1 MGVGNNMAL
10 TPSLSEKRKIQN
22 QKIQAAVRYIVLTAV
37 ALIMLYLIIW
47 LVGASF
53 KENSEIFTSIGFI
66 PKKLDFQAYID
77 GWNTKGDY
85 TFTLYFINTFK
96 YVLPKIL
103 FTVISATLTAYGF
116 ARFDFPF
123 KKIMFS
129 LLMATMFLPQVV
141 TRIPLYLF
149 WKNLGMLDT
158 YVPLIANSFFAQE
171 PFFVFMM
178 IQFLRSIPRDL
189 DEAATIDG
197 CSEFG
202 ILWRILVPALK
213 PALTSCIIFQFVWTF
228 SDFLGPL
235 IYITSQDK
243 FPVSLALKL
252 NIDPSTN
259 TPWNQVFAMS
269 LISLLPA
276 IILFFSAQKYF
287 VEGVTSSGIKG

>member
-1 MGVGNNMAL
+1 MAY
-10 TPSLSEKRKIQN
+10 TPSLSEKRRLQN
-22 QKIQAAVRYIVLTAV
+22 QRIQAAIRYIVLTAV
-37 ALIMLYLIIW
+37 AIIMLYPIIW

-53 KENSEIFTSIGFI
+53 KQNNEIFTSIGFI

-96 YVLPKIL
+96 YVIPKIVFTL
-103 FTVISATLTAYGF
+103 FSATITAYGF

-129 LLMATMFLPQVV
+129 VLMATMFLPQVV

-149 WKNLGMLDT
+149 WKNLGLLDS
-158 YVPLIANSFFAQE
+158 YVPLIANSVFAQE

-178 IQFLRSIPRDL
+178 IQFLRSIPKDL

-197 CSEFG
+197 CGEFG

-213 PALTSCIIFQFVWTF
+213 PALTSVVIFQFVWTF

-252 NIDPSTN
+252 NVDPSTS

-287 VEGVTSSGIKG
+287 VDGVTSSGIKG

>member
-1 MGVGNNMAL
+1 MEI
-10 TPSLSEKRKIQN
+10 TPSFTEKRRAQRQLVQSI
-22 QKIQAAVRYIVLTAV
+22 VRYVILTVVAIV
-37 ALIMLYLIIW
+37 MLYPIIW
-47 LVGASF
+47 MIGASF
-53 KENSEIFTSIGFI
+53 KSNSEIFTSIGFI
-66 PKKLDFQAYID
+66 PSSIDFQAYID

-96 YVLPKIL
+96 YVIPKII
-103 FTVISATLTAYGF
+103 FTLVSATITAYGF

-123 KKIMFS
+123 KKVMFS

-149 WKNLGMLDT
+149 WKNLGMLDS
-158 YVPLIANSFFAQE
+158 YVPLTANSFFGQE
-171 PFFVFMM
+171 PFFVFML

-189 DEAATIDG
+189 DEAATVDG
-197 CSEFG
+197 CSSFG
-202 ILWRILVPALK
+202 VLWRILIPALK
-213 PALTSCIIFQFVWTF
+213 PALISCVIFQFVWTF

-235 IYITSQDK
+235 IYITSQEK
-243 FPVSLALKL
+243 YPVSLALKL
-252 NIDPSTN
+252 NVDPSTN

>member
-1 MGVGNNMAL
+1 MEATPVASAKKKHSNKHGQAL
-10 TPSLSEKRKIQN
+10 I
-22 QKIQAAVRYIVLTAV
+22 RYVLLTVV
-37 ALIMLYLIIW
+37 ALIMLYPIIW
-47 LVGASF
+47 MVGASF
-53 KENSEIFTSIGFI
+53 KTNTEIFTSIGFI
-66 PKKLDFQAYID
+66 PSTIDFQAYID
-77 GWNTKGDY
+77 GWNTKGEY

-96 YVLPKIL
+96 YVIPKIL
-103 FTVISATLTAYGF
+103 FTVVSATLTAYGF

-149 WKNLGMLDT
+149 WNRLDLLDT
-158 YVPLIANSFFAQE
+158 YVPLLANSFLGQE

-178 IQFLRSIPRDL
+178 IQFMRSIPRDL
-189 DEAATIDG
+189 DEAAIVDG
-197 CSEFG
+197 CSSFG
-202 ILWRILVPALK
+202 VLWRVLIPSLK
-213 PALTSCIIFQFVWTF
+213 PALISCVIFQFVWSF

-243 FPVSLALKL
+243 FPVSLALRL
-252 NIDPSTN
+252 NVDPSTN

-269 LISLLPA
+269 VISLLPA

>member
-1 MGVGNNMAL
+1 MAV
-10 TPSLSEKRKIQN
+10 TPSLSENRKLQN
-22 QKIQAAVRYIVLTAV
+22 QKFSAVMRYVVLTLVAV
-37 ALIMLYLIIW
+37 VMLYPIIW

-53 KENSEIFTSIGFI
+53 KENNEIFTSIGFI
-66 PKKLDFQAYID
+66 PKRLDFQAYID

-96 YVLPKIL
+96 YVVPKIIFTL
-103 FTVISATLTAYGF
+103 FSATITAYGF
-116 ARFDFPF
+116 ARFEFPF

-129 LLMATMFLPQVV
+129 LMMATMFLPQVV

-149 WKNLGMLDT
+149 WKNLGLLDT
-158 YVPLIANSFFAQE
+158 YIPLIANSVFAQE

-197 CSEFG
+197 CGEFG

-213 PALTSCIIFQFVWTF
+213 PALISCVIFQFVWSF

-287 VEGVTSSGIKG
+287 VDGVTSSGIKG

>member
-1 MGVGNNMAL
+1 MEA
-10 TPSLSEKRKIQN
+10 TPSLAERRRAQS
-22 QKIQAAVRYIVLTAV
+22 QKISSIIRYIILTVVAV
-37 ALIMLYLIIW
+37 IMLYPIIW
-47 LVGASF
+47 LVGATF
-53 KENSEIFTSIGFI
+53 KPNSEIFTSIGFI
-66 PKKLDFQAYID
+66 PKSLDFQAYID
-77 GWNTKGDY
+77 GWYTKGDY

-96 YVLPKIL
+96 YVIPKII
-103 FTVISATLTAYGF
+103 FTIISATITAYGF
-116 ARFDFPF
+116 ARFEFPF
-123 KKIMFS
+123 KKVMFS

-149 WKNLGMLDT
+149 WKDLGMLDT

-171 PFFVFMM
+171 PFFVFML

-189 DEAATIDG
+189 DEAATVDG
-197 CSEFG
+197 CNSFG
-202 ILWRILVPALK
+202 ILWRILVPVLK
-213 PALTSCIIFQFVWTF
+213 PALISCIIFQFVWSF

-235 IYITSQDK
+235 IYITSQENY
-243 FPVSLALKL
+243 PVSLALKL
-252 NIDPSTN
+252 NVDPSTN

>member
-1 MGVGNNMAL
+1 MEV
-10 TPSLSEKRKIQN
+10 TPSLSERRRAQK
-22 QKIQAAVRYIVLTAV
+22 QKISSIIRYIILTVV
-37 ALIMLYLIIW
+37 AIVMLYPIIW
-47 LVGASF
+47 LVGATF
-53 KENSEIFTSIGFI
+53 KENNEIFTSIGFI
-66 PKKLDFQAYID
+66 PKKIDFQAYID
-77 GWNTKGDY
+77 GWYTKGDY

-96 YVLPKIL
+96 YVIPKIL
-103 FTVISATLTAYGF
+103 FTIVSATVTAYGF

-123 KKIMFS
+123 KKVMFS

-158 YVPLIANSFFAQE
+158 YVPLLANSFFAQE
-171 PFFVFMM
+171 PFFVFML

-189 DEAATIDG
+189 DEAATVDG
-197 CSEFG
+197 CNSFEV
-202 ILWRILVPALK
+202 LWRILVPALK
-213 PALTSCIIFQFVWTF
+213 PALISCIIFQFVWSF

-235 IYITSQDK
+235 IYITSQENY
-243 FPVSLALKL
+243 PVSLALKL
-252 NIDPSTN
+252 NVDPSTN

>member
-1 MGVGNNMAL
+1 MDVINN
-10 TPSLSEKRKIQN
+10 TFEKQRKRNEKIQS
-22 QKIQAAVRYIVLTAV
+22 IIRYTMLTIVAIV
-37 ALIMLYLIIW
+37 MLYPIIW
-47 LVGASF
+47 LVGATF
-53 KENSEIFTSIGFI
+53 KENNEIFTSIGFI
-66 PKKLDFQAYID
+66 PNKIDFQAYID

-96 YVLPKIL
+96 YVIPKVI
-103 FTVISATLTAYGF
+103 FTIVSATITAYGF

-149 WKNLGMLDT
+149 WKDLGMLDT
-158 YVPLIANSFFAQE
+158 YIPLLANSFFGQE

-189 DEAATIDG
+189 DEAAIVDG
-197 CSEFG
+197 CNSFEV
-202 ILWRILVPALK
+202 LWRILLPSLK
-213 PALTSCIIFQFVWTF
+213 PALISCIIFQFVWTF

-252 NIDPSTN
+252 NVDPSTN

-287 VEGVTSSGIKG
+287 IEGVTSSGIKG